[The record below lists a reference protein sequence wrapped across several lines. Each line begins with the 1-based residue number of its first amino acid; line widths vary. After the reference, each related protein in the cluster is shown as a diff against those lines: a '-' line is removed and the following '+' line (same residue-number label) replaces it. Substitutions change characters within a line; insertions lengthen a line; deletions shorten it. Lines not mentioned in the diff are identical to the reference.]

1 MKHLFDK
8 LKSRKTKLAVVGLGY
23 VGLPL
28 AHAFSLKY
36 DVVGFDVNQEKV
48 NLMKS
53 GIDPTGEV
61 PEGGL
66 KGCNIEFTTDPA
78 KLGECKFIV
87 VAVPT
92 PVDRN
97 KRPDLTP
104 LVMSSTTV
112 GKYMPKGAVVVYES
126 TVYPGVTEDECVPL
140 LEKNS
145 GMQYLR
151 DFKVGYSPERI
162 NPGDHVH
169 RLQTIT
175 KIVSGCD
182 AETLDLVA
190 AVYDSILEAGVHKAS
205 SIKVAEAA
213 KVIEN
218 TQRDVN
224 IALMNELSI
233 IFHRLGIDTLEVLR
247 AAGTKWNFLKFFPGL
262 VGGHCIGVD
271 PYYLTYKAEE
281 VGYHPEVILSGRRI
295 NDNMGKFVA
304 ENTVKKLIRVGKAVK
319 GAKVLVLGLT
329 FKENVGD
336 IRNTKVV
343 DIISELN
350 EYMVETMIYDPFAS
364 AGEVRHEYG
373 LEILPSLAAVPPVD
387 AVILAVPHEKFIKDL
402 TLDKLAGFC
411 KKDAAPVII
420 DIKGVFEPQMATK
433 QGIRYWRL

>member
-1 MKHLFDK
+1 MEHLLAK
-8 LKSRKTKLAVVGLGY
+8 LKNREARIAVIGLGY

-36 DVVGFDVNQEKV
+36 DVVGFDVNPAKIE
-48 NLMKS
+48 LMKQ

-66 KGCNIEFTTDPA
+66 KDSNIEFTCDPERIGA
-78 KLGECKFIV
+78 CRFII

-92 PVDRN
+92 PIDRN
-97 KRPDLTP
+97 RQPDLTP
-104 LVMSSTTV
+104 LILSSITV
-112 GKYMPKGAVVVYES
+112 GKYMQRNSVVVYES

-145 GMQYLR
+145 GFVYRQ

-162 NPGDHVH
+162 NPGDQVH

-175 KIVSGCD
+175 KIVAGCD
-182 AETLDLVA
+182 EETLDVIA
-190 AVYDSILEAGVHKAS
+190 EVYDSILEAGVHRAS
-205 SIKVAEAA
+205 SIRVAEAA

-233 IFHRLGIDTLEVLR
+233 IFHKLGIDTLEVLR

-271 PYYLTYKAEE
+271 PYYLTHKAEE
-281 VGYHPEVILSGRRI
+281 VGHHPEVILSGRRI
-295 NDNMGKFVA
+295 NDGMGKFIA
-304 ENTVKKLIRVGKAVK
+304 ENTVKELIRVGKAVK
-319 GAKVLVLGLT
+319 GARVLILGLT

-343 DIISELN
+343 DIVRELN
-350 EYMVETMIYDPFAS
+350 EYMVETCIYDPYAN

-373 LEILPSLAAVPPVD
+373 LEILPSLDAAPKVD
-387 AVILAVPHEKFIKDL
+387 AVILAVPHDKFKEL
-402 TLDKLAGFC
+402 TLDRLAAFC
-411 KKDAAPVII
+411 SNGAAPILI
-420 DIKGVFEPQMATK
+420 DIKGMFEPAMAAR

>member
-1 MKHLFDK
+1 MKPLFDK
-8 LKSRKTKLAVVGLGY
+8 LKSRKAKIAVVGLGY

-36 DVVGFDVNQEKV
+36 DVVGFDVNQAKV
-48 NLMKS
+48 ELMKS

-66 KGCNIEFTTDPA
+66 KGSKIEFTADPA
-78 KLGECKFIV
+78 KIGECRFII

-104 LVMSSTTV
+104 LVLSSTTV

-140 LEKNS
+140 LEKHS

-151 DFKVGYSPERI
+151 DFRVGYSPERI

-182 AETLDLVA
+182 AETLDVVA
-190 AVYDSILEAGVHKAS
+190 AVYDSILEAGVHRAS

-271 PYYLTYKAEE
+271 PYYLTYKAQEA
-281 VGYHPEVILSGRRI
+281 GYHPEVILSGRRI
-295 NDNMGKFVA
+295 NDGMGKFVA
-304 ENTVKKLIRVGKAVK
+304 ENTVKKMIRAGKAVK
-319 GAKVLVLGLT
+319 GAKVLILGLT

-343 DIISELN
+343 DIISELA
-350 EYMVETMIYDPFAS
+350 EYDVESCIYDPYAN
-364 AGEVRHEYG
+364 AEEVRHEYG
-373 LEILPSLAAVPPVD
+373 LEILPSLEAVPAVD
-387 AVILAVPHEKFIKDL
+387 AVILAVSHDKFKDL
-402 TLDKLAGFC
+402 TLDRLAGFC
-411 KKDAAPVII
+411 RKGAMPIVV
-420 DIKGVFEPQMATK
+420 DIKGMFEPEMAVK
-433 QGIRYWRL
+433 QGVRYWRL